1 MGNQITKTKIEAN
14 LREMKIAGKTQ
25 ERERQLQNEMDGL
38 RGLLQGEKESQKI
51 NQDLKHRI
59 LAQRVEID
67 RELGEL
73 KRLYEQDSK
82 QWDSKYTKE
91 HAARRLEVA
100 TAQQELEQLQASAEA
115 AVTEAEQ
122 RQVSLSEQ
130 LATKEKQQLAATI
143 ALKDEMK

>member
-14 LREMKIAGKTQ
+14 LREMTIAGKTQ

-82 QWDSKYTKE
+82 HWDSKYTKE
-91 HAARRLEVA
+91 HAARRLEAA